1 MGDKSV
7 DKEAARPSIR
17 LIVANQ
23 RLQSPITL
31 KRDYYHWIG
40 QISDEGGR
48 DGEMR
53 TTGVGGIDSKGNEI
67 V

>member
-1 MGDKSV
+1 M

-40 QISDEGGR
+40 KISEGGR

-53 TTGVGGIDSKGNEI
+53 KTGVGGINSKGNEI